1 MAKYTS
7 TISERTD
14 RKRKENRGM
23 RKSSVPIDGNWC
35 VYILKCRNNFLY
47 TGLTNNIERRLKEH
61 GRGKGS
67 KFVRSRRPFQLVK
80 TIPCKSSREAR
91 SIEYNLKR
99 LKRSRKIEVL
109 GIRIGQILQE
119 KKIK

>member
-1 MAKYTS
+1 
-7 TISERTD
+7 
-14 RKRKENRGM
+14 M
-23 RKSSVPIDGNWC
+23 RKSRIPIHGNWC
-35 VYILKCRNNFLY
+35 VYVLRCRNNFLY

-67 KFVRSRRPFQLVK
+67 KFVRSRRPFELVK
-80 TIPCKSSREAR
+80 TIPCKSAREAR

-109 GIRIGQILQE
+109 GIRIGTIAQE
-119 KKIK
+119 KKNCIVPQSEEP